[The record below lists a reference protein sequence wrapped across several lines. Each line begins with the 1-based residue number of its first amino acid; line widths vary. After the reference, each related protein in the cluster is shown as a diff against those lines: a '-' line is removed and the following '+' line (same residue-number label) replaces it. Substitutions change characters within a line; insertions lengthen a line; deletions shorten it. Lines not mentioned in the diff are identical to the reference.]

1 MPLTSR
7 RFASSHNI
15 SKGCQG
21 DSGFRGN
28 SNSRVWVLLRIERR
42 MPADDGIA
50 IHPAIVINQRI
61 ERT

>member
-28 SNSRVWVLLRIERR
+28 SNSRVWFGLLRIAGACQPMTESQYTR
-42 MPADDGIA
+42 PS
-50 IHPAIVINQRI
+50 
-61 ERT
+61 